1 MVIIMQFKLTMQN
14 NEFLTFDQSTIF
26 RAANSL
32 APENEPNKDLFY
44 MQLAVENSFDNI
56 SANTPSFGT
65 SDPYLGICGVLG
77 KTDFFQIEGDESWYS
92 CHSVIKV
99 TIED

>member
-1 MVIIMQFKLTMQN
+1 MQFRLTMQN
-14 NEFLTFDQSTIF
+14 NEILTFDQSTIF

-32 APENEPNKDLFY
+32 APENEPNRDVFY

-56 SANTPSFGT
+56 SASSTSFGT
-65 SDPYLGICGVLG
+65 SDPYLGICGILG
-77 KTDFFQIEGDESWYS
+77 TTDFFQIEGKESWYN
-92 CHSVIKV
+92 CKSVIKI